1 MPADLER
8 QLLRKGLGALTAER
22 TTCHDCG
29 RTPLPGERVFVY
41 QREQPVCALCR
52 PQRRTEPERT
62 EVVRHV
68 EHGHTVR
75 RVARAA

>member
-8 QLLRKGLGALTAER
+8 QLLRKGVGALTRER
-22 TTCHDCG
+22 QCCHDCG
-29 RTPLPGERVFVY
+29 RTPLPGERIFVY
-41 QREQPVCALCR
+41 ERVGAVCALCR
-52 PQRRTEPERT
+52 PQRRADPVRID
-62 EVVRHV
+62 VVHHV